1 MTVNEFVANK
11 ILEKDRENLTKTKR
25 AAMDYLET
33 GRPLVAKFEQKIQ
46 KYCNKYGLTRGEVI
60 ASILSD
66 TVAASTFAKSAN
78 RQRTAEKAQLEYL
91 QKVRGVRVK
100 RLPSSGHD
108 SIRLENGELV
118 FGATPRGANSTKS
131 FDAVSDNHHTVDYIY
146 MKYTCGSGGSQDNQ
160 ATDAIRFL
168 DQAHEYVVNNDDRV
182 RFVAILD
189 GDYYRRHRWIFD
201 DYCSERVLVETS
213 DTYKV
218 RGRKAVYTSY
228 DHSKA
233 PKVKTKSA

>member
-1 MTVNEFVANK
+1 MSVNEFVAK
-11 ILEKDRENLTKTKR
+11 RILEKDLENLAKTK
-25 AAMDYLET
+25 ATALDYLET
-33 GRPLVAKFEQKIQ
+33 GRPLVAKFEQKIR
-46 KYCNKYGLTRGEVI
+46 KYCNKYGLTRGEVV

-78 RQRTAEKAQLEYL
+78 RQRTAEKAQIEYL
-91 QKVRGVRVK
+91 QTVRGVRIK
-100 RLPSSGHD
+100 RLPSSGHN
-108 SIRLENGELV
+108 SIRLHEGELV
-118 FGATPRGANSTKS
+118 FGNVPRVAGGTKT
-131 FDAVSDNHHTVDYIY
+131 FDAVSDNHHTIDYIY

-168 DQAHEYVVNNDDRV
+168 DQAHEYVTTHDDRV

-189 GDYYRRHRWIFD
+189 GDYYQRHRWIFE

-218 RGRKAVYTSY
+218 RGRKAVYTAY
-228 DHSKA
+228 NHGKA
-233 PKVKTKSA
+233 PKAKTKSA